1 MHYDLGFINLEQK
14 TLQPLDN
21 SFGTAETS
29 FAAASAACAAATSPC
44 RINTCAL
51 PPWAKAKP
59 GSAAMARS

>member
-29 FAAASAACAAATSPC
+29 FAVASAACAAATSPC
-44 RINTCAL
+44 RINTCA
-51 PPWAKAKP
+51 
-59 GSAAMARS
+59 